1 MRQNHDRS
9 GVKGAVF
16 RAGEYR
22 TPCLRL
28 SISWTIDKSKNARHC
43 LFVGHVALDSNLPQ
57 DKALGTFARN
67 RHSCHRSTHVDRG
80 WSMTLNFMPLVI
92 LFGLALL
99 LVGRTNDQQTQQ
111 TAMNMSICVLA
122 IRSGFSNR
130 RSGLQTNQL
139 CATGFRAGRR
149 PQYEI
154 VDGPLG
160 V

>member
-1 MRQNHDRS
+1 
-9 GVKGAVF
+9 
-16 RAGEYR
+16 
-22 TPCLRL
+22 
-28 SISWTIDKSKNARHC
+28 
-43 LFVGHVALDSNLPQ
+43 
-57 DKALGTFARN
+57 
-67 RHSCHRSTHVDRG
+67 
-80 WSMTLNFMPLVI
+80 MTLNFMPLVI

-139 CATGFRAGRR
+139 CATGFRGGRR
-149 PQYEI
+149 TQYEI

>member
-1 MRQNHDRS
+1 MSRCS
-9 GVKGAVF
+9 
-16 RAGEYR
+16 
-22 TPCLRL
+22 
-28 SISWTIDKSKNARHC
+28 
-43 LFVGHVALDSNLPQ
+43 DSNLSQ
-57 DKALGTFARN
+57 DKALRTFARN
-67 RHSCHRSTHVDRG
+67 RPSCHRSTHVDRG

-139 CATGFRAGRR
+139 CATGFRGGRR
-149 PQYEI
+149 PQYESS
-154 VDGPLG
+154 GKQPKRTHGHFWKPPLG
-160 V
+160 LQSTTPKSELALPIGGAGDAYLIVTLFNTSIFR